1 MKQDAFPTIGI
12 LGGGQLG
19 RMTALAAIRMGLQV
33 RFLAPG
39 PAGPMEGLGEALT
52 GDWTD
57 AEVVRAFAEPCS
69 VVTVESEWA
78 PAEHVTAALP
88 GGPPVWPS
96 PETLRLIRDKGLQK
110 ETLAAAGLPVPGFE
124 RCATPDAAVAAAE
137 RFGYPV
143 VLKQYRGSYDGYGNA
158 TVRTSDDIARAWP
171 ELADDDGLMVEAW
184 VPFVRELAVL
194 VARRP
199 DGAHVVYPVAYSEQR
214 DHRCHAIVV
223 PASTTAEVA
232 AEAQAVALAAVEAV
246 GGVGITGV
254 ELFELEDGRIL
265 VNELAPRPHNSG
277 HFSIDAC
284 YTSQFENH
292 IRAILGWPLGSP
304 ALREPAAVMI
314 NVLGHREG
322 RPSLNGYRDALAIPG
337 AAVHIYGK
345 YDVRPRRKMGHV
357 TATGKDPNE
366 TRGRAEEAASLIQL

>member
-1 MKQDAFPTIGI
+1 
-12 LGGGQLG
+12 
-19 RMTALAAIRMGLQV
+19 
-33 RFLAPG
+33 
-39 PAGPMEGLGEALT
+39 
-52 GDWTD
+52 
-57 AEVVRAFAEPCS
+57 
-69 VVTVESEWA
+69 
-78 PAEHVTAALP
+78 
-88 GGPPVWPS
+88 
-96 PETLRLIRDKGLQK
+96 
-110 ETLAAAGLPVPGFE
+110 
-124 RCATPDAAVAAAE
+124 
-137 RFGYPV
+137 
-143 VLKQYRGSYDGYGNA
+143 
-158 TVRTSDDIARAWP
+158 
-171 ELADDDGLMVEAW
+171 
-184 VPFVRELAVL
+184 
-194 VARRP
+194 
-199 DGAHVVYPVAYSEQR
+199 VVYPVAYSEQR

-357 TATGKDPNE
+357 TATGKDPDE